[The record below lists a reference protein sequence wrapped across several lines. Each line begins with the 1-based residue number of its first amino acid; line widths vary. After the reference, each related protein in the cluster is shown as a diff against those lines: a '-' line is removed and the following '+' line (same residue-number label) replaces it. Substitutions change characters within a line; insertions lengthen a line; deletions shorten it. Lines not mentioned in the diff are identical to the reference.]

1 MNNLTILSNNVRVQ
15 DELFSLNDL
24 HKVSGGNQKNAP
36 FRFIRNIQT
45 KELIEEIEQTPDLVL
60 AYKSSRGGKNSG
72 TWVCKELVYAY
83 AMWISP
89 KFHLYVIRAFDQQ
102 QQANTTQLAVV
113 QQSEYISVLEQ
124 QIIQYEKKMRLIHS
138 HTTSMK
144 REFSDTVFP
153 ALKALNT
160 RVYGNAYERLHVVHM
175 TSKSY

>member
-1 MNNLTILSNNVRVQ
+1 MNNLTILSKDVRTQ
-15 DELFSLNDL
+15 DGLYSLNDL
-24 HKVSGGNQKNAP
+24 HRASGTEDKNRP
-36 FRFIRNIQT
+36 TKFLRLCQT
-45 KELIEEIEQTPDLVL
+45 KDLINEISTCPDVDNPL
-60 AYKSSRGGKNSG
+60 KSVRGVG

-102 QQANTTQLAVV
+102 QQANGSQVVVV

-144 REFSDTVFP
+144 KEFSDTVFP

-175 TSKSY
+175 TSKNY